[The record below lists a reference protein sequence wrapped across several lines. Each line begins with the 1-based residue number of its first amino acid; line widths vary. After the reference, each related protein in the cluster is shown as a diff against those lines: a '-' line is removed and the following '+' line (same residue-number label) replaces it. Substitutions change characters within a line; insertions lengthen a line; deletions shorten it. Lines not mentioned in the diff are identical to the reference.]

1 MSYSMGAQLFVARLT
16 FEAVTG
22 RDVQDYERTI

>member
-1 MSYSMGAQLFVARLT
+1 MGAQLFVARLT